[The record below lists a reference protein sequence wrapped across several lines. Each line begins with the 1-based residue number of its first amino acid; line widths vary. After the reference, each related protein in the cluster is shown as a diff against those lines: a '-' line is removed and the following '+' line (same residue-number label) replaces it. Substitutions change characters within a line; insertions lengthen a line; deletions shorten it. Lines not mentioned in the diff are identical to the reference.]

1 MEALSLYTRAP
12 KVHSEDNT
20 HCISVVG
27 AELVTP
33 RNKHIGIPVWFLQE
47 QFDNWLF
54 IQKYDNCSVMPE
66 DMCTKSCSVPIISH
80 SNKWMTGLKL
90 YPTSDTEHDHIIILY

>member
-33 RNKHIGIPVWFLQE
+33 RNKHIGIPV
-47 QFDNWLF
+47 
-54 IQKYDNCSVMPE
+54 
-66 DMCTKSCSVPIISH
+66 
-80 SNKWMTGLKL
+80 
-90 YPTSDTEHDHIIILY
+90 